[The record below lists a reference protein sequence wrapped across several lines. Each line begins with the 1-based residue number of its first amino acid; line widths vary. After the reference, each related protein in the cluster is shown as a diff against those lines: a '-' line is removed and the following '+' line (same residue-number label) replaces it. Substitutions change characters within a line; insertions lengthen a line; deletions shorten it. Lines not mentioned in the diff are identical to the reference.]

1 MASKPIAVLSEDVL
15 DLESCTDEQ
24 LAERLRGGERRA
36 GDLLM
41 TRHQRLVARAVCEVI
56 RDLAAVQDLIQ
67 EAFLKAFRKI
77 HLFDPSMGR
86 FTLWLTTIARNET
99 INHLRRLKRSRLV
112 LSEDLPPQEEASP
125 IDRPS
130 QQLSKKETWSR
141 IVGAIRTFREPD
153 RMILHLRILES
164 KPFAEIARTLG
175 QPLDTVKSTFYRAM
189 TILRQ
194 RTGLNP

>member
-1 MASKPIAVLSEDVL
+1 MASKPIAVLTEEAV
-15 DLESCTDEQ
+15 DLELCTDEQ
-24 LAERLRGGERRA
+24 LAERLRLGERRA

-77 HLFDPSMGR
+77 HLFNPAFGR

-112 LSEDLPPQEEASP
+112 LSEDLPPQEEAP
-125 IDRPS
+125 RVERPS

-141 IVGAIRTFREPD
+141 IVGAIRSFREPD

-164 KPFAEIARTLG
+164 KAFGEIARTLG

-189 TILRQ
+189 IILRE
-194 RTGLNP
+194 RTGLTP